1 MAVHL
6 DNGVLEKRPF
16 DAAYIYIFQTI
27 PVNISHSILF
37 GLITLLTATVA
48 SSQTHPSFPSGEI
61 DRSTLRTQERV
72 EELYVSKSYDRAYF
86 IYRNELAP
94 RGDKY
99 AQYMIGYM
107 HFTGAGIP
115 EDPSVALAWYRLAAE
130 RGEPVI
136 EVARDQLQET
146 LSSEQVAAADGLFA
160 ELRAELSDRVLIYAL
175 VQQDLDILRDS
186 AGRGPSKGSGAML
199 VIDRRYGYMSGAQYY
214 ETIRRRLTT
223 RLTYLKGQVDVV
235 DVEGVETM
243 ELAQI
248 ESEIKQLIAEIDKR

>member
-1 MAVHL
+1 VAVHL

-48 SSQTHPSFPSGEI
+48 SSQTHPSFPGGEI
-61 DRSTLRTQERV
+61 DHATLRTQERV

-86 IYRNELAP
+86 IYRKELAP

-107 HFTGAGIP
+107 HFTGVGVP

-130 RGEPVI
+130 RGSPPIILARDELEKALNPAQI
-136 EVARDQLQET
+136 EVAET
-146 LSSEQVAAADGLFA
+146 LVA
-160 ELRAELSDRVLIYAL
+160 ELKVELSDRVLILDL
-175 VQQDLDILRDS
+175 VQDDLKLLREQTRLGHSGS
-186 AGRGPSKGSGAML
+186 ASP
-199 VIDRRYGYMSGAQYY
+199 VTIIDRRYGYMSGAHYY
-214 ETIRRRLTT
+214 ETIEKRLAT
-223 RLTYLKGQVDVV
+223 RLAYLKSRVDVV
-235 DVEGVETM
+235 DVEGPETM

-248 ESEIKQLIAEIDKR
+248 ESEIKEVIAELDKR

>member
-48 SSQTHPSFPSGEI
+48 SSQTHPSFPGGEI
-61 DRSTLRTQERV
+61 DRATLRTQE
-72 EELYVSKSYDRAYF
+72 LYVSRSYDRAYF

-107 HFTGAGIP
+107 HFTGVGVP

-136 EVARDQLQET
+136 EVARDQIQEA
-146 LSSEQVAAADGLFA
+146 LSPEQVAAADGLFA

-175 VQQDLDILRDS
+175 VQKDLDILRYS

-214 ETIRRRLTT
+214 ETIRKRLTA

>member
-1 MAVHL
+1 M
-6 DNGVLEKRPF
+6 
-16 DAAYIYIFQTI
+16 
-27 PVNISHSILF
+27 NISHSILF

-48 SSQTHPSFPSGEI
+48 SSQTYPSFPGGEI
-61 DRSTLRTQERV
+61 DHATLRTQERV

-86 IYRNELAP
+86 IYRKELAP

-107 HFTGAGIP
+107 HFTGTGVP
-115 EDPSVALAWYRLAAE
+115 EDAAVALAWYRLSAE
-130 RGEPVI
+130 RGEPVL
-136 EVARDQLQET
+136 EVARDQLQEA
-146 LSSEQVAAADGLFA
+146 LSPEQVAAADGLFA

-175 VQQDLDILRDS
+175 VQQDMDILRDS

-214 ETIRRRLTT
+214 QTIRNRLTA
-223 RLTYLKGQVDVV
+223 RLTYLKGQVDVT
-235 DVEGVETM
+235 DVEGVDTM

-248 ESEIKQLIAEIDKR
+248 ESEIKELIADIDKR

>member
-1 MAVHL
+1 MKFL
-6 DNGVLEKRPF
+6 
-16 DAAYIYIFQTI
+16 
-27 PVNISHSILF
+27 VNIRRPVPF
-37 GLITLLTATVA
+37 ALIALLLASVA
-48 SSQTHPSFPSGEI
+48 SSQTYPSFPGGEI
-61 DRSTLRTQERV
+61 DRATLRTQERV

-107 HFTGAGIP
+107 HFTGAGVP

-136 EVARDQLQET
+136 EVARNQLQEA
-146 LSSEQVAAADGLFA
+146 LSVEQVAAADGLFA

-175 VQQDLDILRDS
+175 VQADMDILRDS

-214 ETIRRRLTT
+214 QTIGNRLAS
-223 RLTYLKGQVDVV
+223 RLTYLKSQVDVV
-235 DVEGVETM
+235 DVEGIDTM

-248 ESEIKQLIAEIDKR
+248 ESEIKELIAEIDKR